1 MESSRRR
8 ELKKIGKQL
17 VQENSKA
24 IREQVAKRNPWPAGH
39 PNWVNNLRAEYA
51 SNQKYRKNT
60 LRVEDVFVPSGIESL
75 ECETALTRAIDNG
88 DLHHAEELLVLGADA
103 NEPNRLGE
111 SPLMIAAGLDNV
123 HALDL
128 LVANGADV
136 NQAYH
141 QGFTALHM
149 AVDAS
154 IGNTILAGGS
164 PGDEPTAAIRWLLTH
179 GANTEARTHQ
189 GETAFDIAQMYNA
202 TSVGALILQ
211 GGDDPA

>member
-17 VQENSKA
+17 VQENSEEM
-24 IREQVAKRNPWPAGH
+24 REQLAERNPWPVGH
-39 PNWVNNLRAEYA
+39 PNWVNNLQAEYA
-51 SNQKYRKNT
+51 SNRKYRKNT
-60 LRVEDVFVPSGIESL
+60 LRVEDGFVPRGIESL

-88 DLHHAEELLVLGADA
+88 DLHQAEELLILGVDP

-123 HALDL
+123 CAMEL

-136 NQAYH
+136 NRAYH

-149 AVDAS
+149 AVDSS
-154 IGNTILAGGS
+154 IGDAIQAGGS

-179 GANTEARTHQ
+179 GANTGARTHQ

-202 TSVGALILQ
+202 TSVATLILQ
-211 GGDDPA
+211 GGDDST